1 MWVQCGKAERGVIS
15 CHSVLSLLDFVF
27 LLLSQCQ
34 RNKVRLRANK
44 SFWENGCYSN
54 FIATIKE
61 QTIQSEGVGSE
72 TALRGTPPSFETR
85 LSAVTQH
92 LGFVTVFQAQP
103 FVKVFDL
110 PWKSDSRGAG
120 VGCGR
125 EEVGWRIA
133 ERLEKY
139 DKYRR
144 MTFKKGGGGRVELK

>member
-1 MWVQCGKAERGVIS
+1 M
-15 CHSVLSLLDFVF
+15 
-27 LLLSQCQ
+27 
-34 RNKVRLRANK
+34 
-44 SFWENGCYSN
+44 
-54 FIATIKE
+54 
-61 QTIQSEGVGSE
+61 
-72 TALRGTPPSFETR
+72 
-85 LSAVTQH
+85 TQH
-92 LGFVTVFQAQP
+92 LGFVTVFQAQS

-144 MTFKKGGGGRVELK
+144 MTFKKGGGGGGA